1 MLDCRTA
8 RDDWQVAPEAAAVRE
23 HLASCPRCAR
33 YAERL
38 ARLDAAARPEVLRNA
53 PPAVTQALL
62 RLAQPAASESRLE
75 AALRQEL
82 LLPVPPQLSARLVGL
97 VAEADVPALPSR
109 AEAAVRE
116 AVLLTA
122 PPELTARLQALVH
135 AAPPVAQPRRGI
147 VAAVYVA
154 TVALLAVAL
163 AYTGQLYA
171 FVIEQLG
178 LQAWI
183 AQVATLPGEALARL
197 YQVIPQA
204 RTLIDAL
211 AQAQQ
216 PLQWLLVALLLWA
229 VIDMRQRQQ
238 TQPSIERV
246 S

>member
-8 RDDWQVAPEAAAVRE
+8 RDDWQVTPDAAAVRE
-23 HLASCPRCAR
+23 HLAACPRCAR
-33 YAERL
+33 YTAHL
-38 ARLDAAARPEVLRNA
+38 ARLDAAARPALRCSA
-53 PPAVTQALL
+53 PPGVTQALL
-62 RLAQPAASESRLE
+62 RLAQPAAPASRLE

-109 AEAAVRE
+109 TEAAVRE

-122 PPELTARLQALVH
+122 PPELTARLQALIH
-135 AAPPVAQPRRGI
+135 AVPPAAHPRRGI
-147 VAAVYVA
+147 VVAVYVA
-154 TVALLAVAL
+154 TMALLAVAL

-183 AQVATLPGEALARL
+183 AQVTTLPGEVLARL
-197 YQVIPQA
+197 YQVMPQA

-238 TQPSIERV
+238 PQRYLSPPG
-246 S
+246 